1 MYGEGKEQRKKWS
14 EGKARKYYFEL
25 LEMGQQIIQYHKLNQ
40 WMYLITQASFSLKM

>member
-1 MYGEGKEQRKKWS
+1 MSFYCRRLCMYGEGKEQRKKWS

-40 WMYLITQASFSLKM
+40 